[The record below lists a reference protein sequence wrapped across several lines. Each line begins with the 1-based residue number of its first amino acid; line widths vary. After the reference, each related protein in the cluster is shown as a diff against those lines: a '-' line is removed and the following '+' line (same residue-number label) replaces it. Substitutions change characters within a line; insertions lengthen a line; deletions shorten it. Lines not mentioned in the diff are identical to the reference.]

1 MSKATAENTV
11 AERRLRP
18 IYDWL
23 DNGNNKKALQ
33 EADKVLKKQQDFQ
46 CCRVLKCLALI
57 RLGREEEAGPI
68 LDKVLSESPVDEG
81 SLQAMTIAYR
91 ELHQPEK
98 ICTMYENASKKDP
111 NNEELLSHLFMSY
124 VRMGQYKKQKVAA
137 MNLYKARPKNPYYF
151 WSVMSVVLE
160 ALEGGDEKLA
170 QNVLLP
176 LAQTMVEKIEKEGRM
191 EQEQET
197 LLYLM
202 ILELRNDWQGGIN
215 VMNGPLGKK
224 LEQAA
229 TYMTLCRNKRLDFQ
243 QKVGNWEEVSRL
255 ARNELIDQPDQWA
268 VYQSYVTA
276 VLLLQSTNC
285 PDQQE
290 EEYHLEP
297 DRIDRTAREAQQLL
311 AQLQSR
317 HPLLRGP
324 FLAELEL
331 ISRLWASRQLATLS
345 PNHPSVKQLIT
356 KYFEMFGSKPICF
369 DDLKLYLT
377 SMEPEEIPELLASLR
392 ESIGSNT
399 PETIKDVYRDICVE
413 GMGRFCGKHLDKDVP
428 ELEAQVRSLI
438 SRFNAVQPLVED
450 MEKTEVRPVDG
461 YIVMAAHI
469 LWDLWQKTRLDK
481 YFYIATVFL
490 QHAGSLSPA
499 NAQIKFLLIRFYGL
513 VGGAEPGYNIHATLD
528 LKHLMLDTLGHLIP
542 AQLMASG
549 HFSKSAAFYS
559 ASLKVYTSVYK
570 DTADHI
576 IQAYRCGSFYQIR
589 EIYGLRCRV
598 TQSQNYV
605 SISVDRMLLDLL
617 VETTLHGQAVQM
629 MSYLEIDPDRDETQ
643 WNNLTDNRDFKS
655 MSSWEPPDYQV
666 TDETISDN
674 FILEQKGVK
683 LRQLILRCLA
693 TAVYLSEDIFPSRE
707 VENAVCS
714 NGNSDSGPGS
724 HLAASMAR
732 LTGLLQ
738 GQWKDCEEAC
748 EEWVPPP
755 NTPHQPVTPRVI
767 AYHRTKQMEIVIDL
781 LQLIVVINGINKK
794 EVGAKCE
801 NDAAKF
807 MEIISV
813 HLQATLDIV
822 EGDIASGRSDSN
834 SELIHRLRH
843 LESIVI
849 TAEFVSFAAIL
860 CGVVQA
866 MVRPAGNAG
875 KSKKGKKKSAGRRE
889 VQPWFV
895 GLVEKYNGMLKSL
908 ETTFNKLTEILT
920 DFETQVS
927 KDEITLL
934 QNRFSDLDIVSDEEN
949 KGNSNLEL
957 EVGQLEIGKMMAESY
972 RSSVLQIKT
981 IVQNKLNYISFL
993 KL

>member
-1 MSKATAENTV
+1 MSRATAENTV

-98 ICTMYENASKKDP
+98 ICTMYENATKKDP

-160 ALEGGDEKLA
+160 ALEGGDEKLS

-215 VMNGPLGKK
+215 VINGPLGKK

-229 TYMTLCRNKRLDFQ
+229 TYITLCRNKRLDFQ

-255 ARNELIDQPDQWA
+255 ARNELLEQPDQWA
-268 VYQSYVTA
+268 VYQSYITA

-290 EEYHLEP
+290 GEYHLEP
-297 DRIDRTAREAQQLL
+297 DRIDRTAREAQQLVG
-311 AQLQSR
+311 QLQSR
-317 HPLLRGP
+317 HSELRGP
-324 FLAELEL
+324 FLGELEL
-331 ISRLWASRQLATLS
+331 ISRLWASRQLASLPTN
-345 PNHPSVKQLIT
+345 PPSVKELIS
-356 KYFEMFGSKPICF
+356 KYFAKFGSKPICF
-369 DDLKLYLT
+369 DDLKLYLN
-377 SMEPEEIPELLASLR
+377 SLDPEEVTELLQSLR
-392 ESIGSNT
+392 DTIGDNHPES
-399 PETIKDVYRDICVE
+399 IKDVYRDICVE
-413 GMGRFCGKHLDKDVP
+413 GMNRFCGKHLNKDVE
-428 ELEAQVRSLI
+428 ELESVVRRLI
-438 SRFNAVQPLVED
+438 SRFRGTQKLVEH
-450 MEKTEVRPVDG
+450 MEKTEVRPTDG
-461 YIVMAAHI
+461 YIVMAVHV
-469 LWDLWQKTRLDK
+469 LWDLWHKTRRDK

-490 QHAGSLSPA
+490 HHAATLSPA
-499 NAQIKFLLIRFYGL
+499 NAQIKFLLIRFYGV
-513 VGGAEPGYNIHATLD
+513 VGAAEPSNNIHATLD

-542 AQLMASG
+542 AQLMGTG
-549 HFSKSAAFYS
+549 HFSKAAAFYS

-589 EIYGLRCRV
+589 EIYGLRCRI
-598 TQSQNYV
+598 TQSQNYT
-605 SISVDRMLLDLL
+605 SIGVDRMLLDLL

-643 WNNLTDNRDFKS
+643 WNNLTDNRDFKT

-666 TDETISDN
+666 SDDTLAEN
-674 FILEQKGVK
+674 FLLEQKGVK
-683 LRQLILRCLA
+683 LRQLMLRCLA

-707 VENAVCS
+707 AENSGLCS
-714 NGNSDSGPGS
+714 NGNSGSGS

-732 LTGLLQ
+732 LTAQLENH
-738 GQWKDCEEAC
+738 WADCKQAC
-748 EEWVPPP
+748 EDWTCPP
-755 NTPHQPVTPRVI
+755 NTPQQPVTPRVI
-767 AYHRTKQMEIVIDL
+767 AYNRTKQIDIVIDL
-781 LQLIVVINGINKK
+781 LRLVTVIHNVSSGNIEK
-794 EVGAKCE
+794 
-801 NDAAKF
+801 DADKAMKV
-807 MEIISV
+807 ISV
-813 HLQATLDIV
+813 HLQATLDII
-822 EGDIASGRSDSN
+822 EADITSGKSDSN
-834 SELIHRLRH
+834 SELIHRFRH
-843 LESIVI
+843 LESIVQ
-849 TAEFVSFAAIL
+849 TAETCSLAAIL

-866 MVRPAGNAG
+866 ITRPQGMSAN
-875 KSKKGKKKSAGRRE
+875 KKKGKKKTSRE
-889 VQPWFV
+889 VQPWFS
-895 GLVEKYNGMLKSL
+895 GLVGNYNEMLKSL
-908 ETTFNKLTEILT
+908 ENAFNKLIQLLQ

-927 KDEITLL
+927 LDEVVLL
-934 QNRFSDLDIVSDEEN
+934 QNRFSDLNIIAEEE
-949 KGNSNLEL
+949 GGCGLEL
-957 EVGQLEIGKMMAESY
+957 EVGQLEIGKAMAESY

-981 IVQNKLNYISFL
+981 ILQNKLNYMSFL